1 MLVHERRERELT
13 QLLFQIG
20 GGMQGEEE
28 VRVNEYKYVHRRYTQ
43 TYTQSL
49 YSGSIALQLLILLLL
64 LPSRAFA
71 RVAAAPFLFRR
82 FGFCLVLRRRSR
94 GCGIRRRPACPIRN
108 KRRFPEVIRNPLRLH
123 PLHEPCAVQHPEQ
136 ERQQHR

>member
-64 LPSRAFA
+64 LPSLRYMH
-71 RVAAAPFLFRR
+71 RTHTTTTTRTIITHTRNRQVR
-82 FGFCLVLRRRSR
+82 FIAHIVCT
-94 GCGIRRRPACPIRN
+94 
-108 KRRFPEVIRNPLRLH
+108 VIRVR
-123 PLHEPCAVQHPEQ
+123 EV
-136 ERQQHR
+136 